1 MPRVAL
7 VLIVIACIIYT
18 AVCVVQANSER
29 VRRLPKLL
37 WLLIVLMLPVV
48 GMLAWWVFGRP
59 LNHPDPPTLAPDD
72 DLDFLRSL

>member
-1 MPRVAL
+1 MLRVAL

-29 VRRLPKLL
+29 VRRLPKSL
-37 WLLIVLMLPVV
+37 WLLVVLVLPVV
-48 GMLAWWVFGRP
+48 GMITWWVFGRP
-59 LNHPDPPTLAPDD
+59 LNQPDPPTLAPDD